1 MTKRQSSSVK
11 LGIDA
16 LRTTHNT
23 RCLLL
28 VAVFLLFTIYFS
40 LFADVAFAAGA
51 EKEYGFKY
59 WFWQIANFA
68 ILALVLVVFLRKP
81 LKTYFQQRKELIEKS
96 IREAQEAKELARKA
110 LAEVEER
117 LKLKDK
123 EVEDIITFAKS
134 SGEREK
140 ERLIEEG
147 ERLKVKILK
156 QAKTNIDYEVKRA
169 KEAIKAEA
177 VEAAMELAEEQIKTR
192 LTKDDQEKLL
202 AESLKLINTKN

>member
-1 MTKRQSSSVK
+1 MRKISNFKSPIKNFGDKFQIS
-11 LGIDA
+11 
-16 LRTTHNT
+16 N
-23 RCLLL
+23 
-28 VAVFLLFTIYFS
+28 LLFVVCFV
-40 LFADVAFAAGA
+40 LFADVAFAAEA

-68 ILALVLVVFLRKP
+68 IFALILVVFLRKP
-81 LKTYFQQRKELIEKS
+81 LKTYLQQRKELIEKS
-96 IREAQEAKELARKA
+96 IREAQEAKELAQKA
-110 LAEVEER
+110 FAEVEER

-123 EVEDIITFAKS
+123 EVEDIISFAKS

-169 KEAIKAEA
+169 KEVIKSEA
-177 VEAAMELAEEQIKTR
+177 VEAAMELAEEKIRVKM
-192 LTKDDQEKLL
+192 TKDDHEKLFQ
-202 AESLKLINTKN
+202 ESLKLISAKN